1 MNEIGTFRHQK
12 HQKISPISV
21 FFCHHTTNLH
31 LQFKVRE
38 ASKELQKENSSFFLL
53 LIYQDL
59 SLDIQA
65 HITDAK
71 SAPLPPTCCCKCTAS
86 LLLQAGQKAENPCR
100 AGPGGRGVI
109 LSQAGPAKQFCQ
121 ECWPKSCR
129 RRTLEQCELAASVQ
143 HSV

>member
-38 ASKELQKENSSFFLL
+38 QASKELQKENSSFFLL

-71 SAPLPPTCCCKCTAS
+71 SAHLPLLAAAIAQLLCCYRPGKK
-86 LLLQAGQKAENPCR
+86 QKIR
-100 AGPGGRGVI
+100 AGPV
-109 LSQAGPAKQFCQ
+109 
-121 ECWPKSCR
+121 
-129 RRTLEQCELAASVQ
+129 RTGAE
-143 HSV
+143 